1 MVHALPGFV
10 SHRHRLRRYDQG
22 RPRRQGSRASGQR
35 GRQVVAEA
43 DPPHRRHAHEGRDAG
58 GREEHRSLAEKAGP
72 GKGRRTEKGRR
83 EERVK
88 DVVFFCSAVSGRNFF
103 SRFRSKFGE
112 FPLKTIGRFLSTES
126 VSRNWRKSDLQ
137 KICQMHQR
145 VKFGI
150 LNGLRV
156 RATAAPAAQEGLNSF
171 CLSLL

>member
-1 MVHALPGFV
+1 MVHALPGLV

-88 DVVFFCSAVSGRNFF
+88 DVGFFVQQSLAETFFPVSGRN
-103 SRFRSKFGE
+103 SANSRSKQSDAFFRRNQFQEIGE
-112 FPLKTIGRFLSTES
+112 SPTFKKFVRCTNES
-126 VSRNWRKSDLQ
+126 
-137 KICQMHQR
+137 
-145 VKFGI
+145 
-150 LNGLRV
+150 
-156 RATAAPAAQEGLNSF
+156 
-171 CLSLL
+171 SLEF